1 MGHIDHLAAPLY
13 AAIAQEI
20 RDVRALIEGIA
31 DILVADEALVV
42 AYIEQLQSFDLAIQ
56 RADESAD
63 LLDRMATGAR
73 AADAIKHVRLTYVQ
87 DKLTAALASSRKH
100 YGTAA

>member
-1 MGHIDHLAAPLY
+1 MAHIDHFAAPLY

-20 RDVRALIEGIA
+20 RDVRRMIEGIA
-31 DILVADEALVV
+31 DILVADDALVI

-56 RADESAD
+56 RSDEAAD

-87 DKLTAALASSRKH
+87 DKLAAALEASRKH
-100 YGTAA
+100 YGSAA